1 MRGTRRTAG
10 GVPPK
15 RDKHMADKRD
25 YYEVLG
31 ISKSASEDEIK
42 KAYRTLAKKYHPD
55 ANKDDKSAEAKFK
68 EINEAYSVLS
78 DKEKRAQYD
87 QYGHAGIDPNMGAG
101 GGFSGFGGGMD
112 FDLNDI
118 FGSFFGGGFSSG
130 RSSRASNAPTR
141 GDDIGARIFISFE
154 EAAFGCKKEVSYER
168 VESCASC
175 GGSGAKKGTKP
186 ETCSACGGSGQ
197 VRVNQRTP
205 FGVMQSVRTCDA
217 CGGKGKIVKE
227 PCPDC
232 RGNGYVRRKKTL
244 EVSIP
249 AGIDDGQRISL
260 TGQGSVGENNGPNG
274 DLILLV
280 SVRPHPIFE
289 RQGNNLYCEMPI
301 TFVEAALGAKV
312 TVPTLE
318 GSSEFT
324 IPEGTQNGSIFVL
337 KGKGVTSVNG
347 RSRGDLRV
355 KVNIEVPKNLTKK
368 QKDLLSAF
376 ANACEPKNHK
386 EKQSFFDKF
395 KK

>member
-1 MRGTRRTAG
+1 M
-10 GVPPK
+10 
-15 RDKHMADKRD
+15 DDKRD

-31 ISKSASEDEIK
+31 VAKSASEDEIK
-42 KAYRTLAKKYHPD
+42 KAYRALAKKYHPD

-87 QYGHAGIDPNMGAG
+87 QYGHAGVDPNFGAG

-130 RSSRASNAPTR
+130 RSGRASNAPTR
-141 GDDIGARIFISFE
+141 GDDIGARVFISFE
-154 EAAFGCKKEVSYER
+154 EAAFGCKKEISFER
-168 VESCASC
+168 TEKCASC
-175 GGSGAKKGTKP
+175 GGSGAKKGSKP
-186 ETCSACGGSGQ
+186 ETCPTCGGSGQ

-217 CGGKGKIVKE
+217 CGGKGKLIKD

-260 TGQGSVGENNGPNG
+260 TGQGSAGANNGPSG

-301 TFVEAALGAKV
+301 TFAEATLGAKV

-318 GSSEFT
+318 GSAEFT
-324 IPEGTQNGSIFVL
+324 IPEGTQNGSIFSL

-347 RSRGDLRV
+347 KTRGDLRV

-368 QKDLLSAF
+368 QKDLLGAF
-376 ANACEPKNHK
+376 AESCGTKNHK

-395 KK
+395 KKQ